1 MSYLKELPGFA
12 QFKKMAEQFLDDLAG
27 SHRPITVK
35 DYRSDMR
42 IYIAWLSTKNLQDPL
57 NPRIITDYKNHLIK
71 TSTLANSRRR
81 LFCLKAFC
89 KWAIK
94 WDIIEKNPFDKI
106 DMPAKPKSIPECLEK
121 FELEYILKTPK
132 YFKKKNTRKNVEL
145 LMLFLRDTM
154 LRRREIINL
163 SIEDIDFHGGYV
175 KIHGKGG
182 KIAVLPL
189 SDDIVRFLE
198 EHGYKGKAGPVF
210 ISNLGRRWSFTAIG
224 RVFKKCVYV
233 AHNLM
238 VRDGLITE
246 QYPGLKD
253 RKITPHTIRHTMA
266 TILLTEGG
274 APIETVQELLRHTD
288 ISTTKIYL
296 HIKPV
301 YLKNSIKKY
310 NPFLRKGDKNATG
323 NDKK

>member
-1 MSYLKELPGFA
+1 MSCLKESPEYA
-12 QFKKMAEQFLDDLAG
+12 QFKKLADQFLEDLAG

-42 IYIAWLSTKNLQDPL
+42 IYMRWLVANRPPDPL
-57 NPRIITDYKNHLIK
+57 NPRTITDYKNYLIK

-94 WDIIEKNPFDKI
+94 WDIIEKNPFDKV
-106 DMPAKPKSIPECLEK
+106 DMPAKPKSIPECMEK

-145 LMLFLRDTM
+145 LLLFLRDTM

-163 SIEDIDFHGGYV
+163 SIEDIDFHGGFA

-182 KIAVLPL
+182 KIAILPL
-189 SDDIVRFLE
+189 SDDIMRFLE
-198 EHGYKGKAGPVF
+198 KNDYKGKAGPVF
-210 ISNLGRRWSFTAIG
+210 LSSLGKRWSFTAIG
-224 RVFKKCVYV
+224 KIFRECVFK
-233 AHNLM
+233 ANELM
-238 VRDGLITE
+238 ISDGLITGH
-246 QYPGLKD
+246 YNGLGG

-266 TILLTEGG
+266 TMLITEG
-274 APIETVQELLRHTD
+274 APIEIVQELLRHTD

-301 YLKNSIKKY
+301 YLKKSIKKY
-310 NPFLRKGDKNATG
+310 NPFLRKEEDDVNS